1 VRFDLSEKQMKTT
14 RRTLTAALV
23 LLALVV
29 LLAACSYATEFVI
42 VNASSQVL
50 RVDYRVKEVPG
61 DFAPPVTPSIL
72 PASQLSS
79 HENQEWT
86 RLASEQYEID
96 PAQRTVSVRI
106 MPGQALLLCRMH
118 NYRGSDASDAKRF
131 PLEQIR
137 MEGANGVL
145 LLSGEQARTRFSQ
158 ESRSLYRLDYK

>member
-1 VRFDLSEKQMKTT
+1 MKTAL
-14 RRTLTAALV
+14 RTLTAALV

-29 LLAACSYATEFVI
+29 SLAACSYATEFVI
-42 VNASSQVL
+42 VNESTQVL
-50 RVDYRVKEVPG
+50 RIDYRVKEVPG

-106 MPGQALLLCRMH
+106 MPGQALLLCRMS
-118 NYRGSDASDAKRF
+118 NYGGSDAWDAKEF

-137 MEGANGVL
+137 MEGASGVV
-145 LLSGEQARTRFSQ
+145 LLSGEQARTRFTQ
-158 ESRSLYRLDYK
+158 ASRVLYGLDYK